1 MEMTTAGLKVE
12 KLAKS
17 FDGRQAVSGLS
28 IEVRPGEIYALLG
41 PNGAGKTTALRIV
54 AGLLRPDAGSIRI
67 FGLDAIAE
75 PAATKKIT
83 AWLPD
88 EPLIYE
94 RLTPWEYLEFVA
106 GLWDMAPAHAERRAE
121 ALLRRL
127 NLWDQRANRCGGFS
141 RGMKQKAALA
151 AALLHEPRLLLLDE
165 PLTGLDALM
174 AREVK
179 DILRELAEAGA
190 SLVLTTHIMEVA
202 ERMADRI
209 GIIQAGRLLAEGSLE
224 ELRARSG
231 RGTTLEE
238 VFLELTRDAAAPV
251 AE

>member
-1 MEMTTAGLKVE
+1 MTTAGLRLDG
-12 KLAKS
+12 LAKS
-17 FDGRQAVSGLS
+17 FDGRRAVDGLS

-41 PNGAGKTTALRIV
+41 PNGAGKTTALRMV
-54 AGLLRPDAGSIRI
+54 AGLLRPDAGSVRI
-67 FGLDAIAE
+67 FGVDAVAD
-75 PAATKKIT
+75 PQSAKRVT

-106 GLWDMAPAHAERRAE
+106 GLWDMPAARAE
-121 ALLRRL
+121 ARAESLLRRL
-127 NLWDQRANRCGGFS
+127 NLWDERAKRCGGFS

-151 AALLHEPRLLLLDE
+151 AALLHEPKLLLLDE

-179 DILRELAEAGA
+179 DILRELTLSGA

-209 GIIQAGRLLAEGSLE
+209 GIIHRGRLLAEGSFE
-224 ELRARSG
+224 ELRARSS

-238 VFLELTRDAAAPV
+238 VFLELTRGAEAALS
-251 AE
+251 

>member
-1 MEMTTAGLKVE
+1 MTAGLKIE
-12 KLAKS
+12 ALAKS
-17 FDGRQAVSGLS
+17 FASRPAVKSLS
-28 IEVRPGEIYALLG
+28 LEVQPQEIYALLG
-41 PNGAGKTTALRIV
+41 PNGAGKTTALKMV
-54 AGLLRPDAGSIRI
+54 AGLLQPDAGSITI
-67 FGLDAIAE
+67 CGIDAVADPRE
-75 PAATKKIT
+75 AKRRT

-94 RLTPWEYLEFVA
+94 RLNPWEYLEFVA
-106 GLWDMAPAHAERRAE
+106 GLWDMPPPAAERRAE
-121 ALLRRL
+121 VLLRRL
-127 NLWDQRANRCGGFS
+127 GLWEHRTERCGGFS
-141 RGMKQKAALA
+141 RGMKQKTALA
-151 AALLHEPRLLLLDE
+151 AALLHEPQLLLLDE

-179 DILRELAEAGA
+179 DILRELAVSGA

-209 GIIQAGRLLAEGSLE
+209 GIIHRGRLLAEGSLD

-238 VFLELTRDAAAPV
+238 VYLELTRAAETIPY
-251 AE
+251 

>member
-1 MEMTTAGLKVE
+1 MSTAGLKVE
-12 KLAKS
+12 GLAKS
-17 FDGRQAVSGLS
+17 FEGRRAVNDLS
-28 IEVRPGEIYALLG
+28 IEVHPGEIYALLG
-41 PNGAGKTTALRIV
+41 PNGAGKTTALRMV
-54 AGLLRPDAGSIRI
+54 AGLLRPDGGNIRI
-67 FGLDAIAE
+67 FGLDAVAD
-75 PAATKKIT
+75 PVATKRIT

-106 GLWDMAPAHAERRAE
+106 GLWDMPAAHAEARAE
-121 ALLRRL
+121 VLLRRL
-127 NLWDQRANRCGGFS
+127 NLWDERTKRCGGFS

-151 AALLHEPRLLLLDE
+151 AALLHEPQLLLLDE

-179 DILRELAEAGA
+179 DILRELAGDGA

-209 GIIQAGRLLAEGSLE
+209 GIIHRGRLLAEGSLD

-238 VFLELTRDAAAPV
+238 VFLELTREAESV
-251 AE
+251 AD